1 MKAKCTIIEIKD
13 LEIFS
18 NGKKKQT
25 VIIEANAEK
34 VPIIFYDENI
44 IDVKAGETGF
54 VFFKIK
60 GEEFKE
66 ENTTHYFAKLVGTK
80 FVSEKNTSSEFNSN
94 SVEFLEEVLKGK
106 YLK

>member
-1 MKAKCTIIEIKD
+1 MKAKCTIIEIQD

-34 VPIIFYDENI
+34 VPVIFYDENI
-44 IDVKAGETGF
+44 IDAKVGETGI

-60 GEEFKE
+60 GEQFQE
-66 ENTTHYFAKLVGTK
+66 ENTTHYFPKLVGTK
-80 FVSEKNTSSEFNSN
+80 FEKEKTTLSEYKSD

>member
-1 MKAKCTIIEIKD
+1 MKAKCTIIEIQD

-34 VPIIFYDENI
+34 VPVIFYDENI
-44 IDVKAGETGF
+44 IDAKVGETGI

-60 GEEFKE
+60 GEQFQEK
-66 ENTTHYFAKLVGTK
+66 NTTHYFPKLVGTK
-80 FVSEKNTSSEFNSN
+80 FEKEKTTLSEYKSD